1 MDFTEAVDL
10 SKQNK
15 EEGFNFLYQSTYQK
29 SYYIACK
36 YMKQEDAAQDVLQ
49 DAYIK
54 AFRSLEQLQDA
65 EKFASWFARIVA
77 GTALDALKKRQ
88 VLLFSQIDNSLD
100 TFTED
105 ADGADGFF
113 AASLPDDRVDTQ
125 PELSYDRAE
134 TARLVQEIIDALSD
148 EQRFCILM
156 YYIQELSV
164 KEIADTLQVS
174 ENTVKSRLNYGRKK
188 IREQV
193 LDLEKRGTKLYA
205 ALPIAFFLALLT
217 ADVQN
222 TQAAEIPFDMF
233 NRIMREIGKQGV
245 KPDPSTTERKNA
257 GGLAAETGKAAAG
270 LGIQKLAIGIAAVLL
285 VGTGAAVVYQ
295 SVTGSREVENQLPQ
309 PVMEQEVQTEDRQK
323 TVTSETETKREE
335 PEPEQAVTGTI
346 TEETESEDQ
355 SDLSIHDRA
364 CLAYQEFLEQQ
375 SGQDG
380 FCIVRLKSQV
390 MPMLIYAKDAFAEE
404 GFSSE
409 QERKLYGV
417 MCEFY
422 YFDSSDVSGK
432 ALNQVHFSDITEDDM
447 FPVELTYDATNQLL
461 VTDYVGS
468 ILNLSG
474 YDYTDTDH
482 TLLPVMTYS
491 DVPLPKDGESNG
503 DAAEHAMSYQ
513 NSETNVMGTKH
524 YNVVDGSII
533 EQSGDE
539 IPSYEEIKGEPVMI
553 YQNSEEL
560 REQYLGNG
568 TKSGQHE

>member
-88 VLLFSQIDNSLD
+88 VLLFSQIDDSLD
-100 TFTED
+100 TSTED
-105 ADGADGFF
+105 TDGADGVF

-156 YYIQELSV
+156 YYTQELSV

-188 IREQV
+188 IKEQV

-222 TQAAEIPFDMF
+222 AQAAEIPSAMF
-233 NRIMREIGKQGV
+233 NRIRHEIGKQGV
-245 KPDPSTTERKNA
+245 KTGSSTTGRRNA
-257 GGLAAETGKAAAG
+257 GGLAAETGKAAAW
-270 LGIQKLAIGIAAVLL
+270 LSMQKLVIGIAAVLL

-295 SVTGSREVENQLPQ
+295 SVTGSRKVENQQPQ

-323 TVTSETETKREE
+323 TVTFETET
-335 PEPEQAVTGTI
+335 EQAVTGAI
-346 TEETESEDQ
+346 PEEKESEDQ
-355 SDLSIHDRA
+355 SDLSIQDRA
-364 CLAYQEFLEQQ
+364 CLAYQEFLERQ

-380 FCIVRLKSQV
+380 FCVIQLKSQV

-422 YFDSSDVSGK
+422 YFDSSDASGK
-432 ALNQVHFSDITEDDM
+432 MLNPVHFSDIAEDDI

-491 DVPLPKDGESNG
+491 DMPLPKDGESNG

-513 NSETNVMGTKH
+513 NSETNIMGTKH
-524 YNVVDGSII
+524 YNVVDGSVI
-533 EQSGDE
+533 EQSGEE